1 MQNNDMNHVNSVE
14 QEDKIIEQSVV
25 HKEQPETEKQPA
37 QKVILTDSSKPLSK
51 LEGVIMFGV
60 TVATVLVC
68 SFGVNY
74 TLNANYLESQK
85 NIDDLEFRMS
95 VLENKLDVLED
106 ELLTITEDLNKAIDN
121 LNKKPI
127 NITINGDGSATVNPS
142 VPDENPGDITTDPNF
157 DTRPFLGVAFGED
170 ATAYETPLGL
180 KIGFVYENSPAF
192 FAGIKEGD
200 ILTKINGISILTFD
214 DLDLFISQAAAGD
227 VLSIEIITTGEN
239 GIEYSTVE
247 AILTYRGNFELE

>member
-1 MQNNDMNHVNSVE
+1 MQNNDMNHINSVE
-14 QEDKIIEQSVV
+14 QEEVNAEKLVQNEQL
-25 HKEQPETEKQPA
+25 KEENQTNKTI
-37 QKVILTDSSKPLSK
+37 VLTDSNKPLSK

-60 TVATVLVC
+60 TVVTVLVC
-68 SFGVNY
+68 SFGINY

-85 NIDDLEFRMS
+85 TIDDLEFRMS

-106 ELLTITEDLNKAIDN
+106 DLLEITEELNEAIDN

-127 NITINGDGSATVNPS
+127 NITINGDGSATVNPN
-142 VPDENPGDITTDPNF
+142 VPDENPDDMTTDPNF

-180 KIGFVYENSPAF
+180 KIGYVYENSPAY

-200 ILTKINGISILTFD
+200 ILTKINGASILTFE
-214 DLDLFISQAAAGD
+214 DLDLFISQTSAGD
-227 VLSIEIITTGEN
+227 VLSIEIITTGDN

-247 AILTYRGNFELE
+247 AILTYRGNFDLD